1 MRSFRSQKSFFF
13 GFKKLR
19 REKEKNS
26 RFFFRLALG
35 KIWALLTHSNFTM
48 LCKLWDAAANDTVGG
63 REPHKGP
70 KGVSKALMERYS
82 GMGKAERKSHLA
94 ALK

>member
-1 MRSFRSQKSFFF
+1 MFVKAQYDGGGRRKRKRFS
-13 GFKKLR
+13 KKISPRARNHLR
-19 REKEKNS
+19 
-26 RFFFRLALG
+26 
-35 KIWALLTHSNFTM
+35 TQTFTM

>member
-1 MRSFRSQKSFFF
+1 MEAEE
-13 GFKKLR
+13 
-19 REKEKNS
+19 EKEKVFEKN
-26 RFFFRLALG
+26 FTKG
-35 KIWALLTHSNFTM
+35 QKTLTHPNFTM